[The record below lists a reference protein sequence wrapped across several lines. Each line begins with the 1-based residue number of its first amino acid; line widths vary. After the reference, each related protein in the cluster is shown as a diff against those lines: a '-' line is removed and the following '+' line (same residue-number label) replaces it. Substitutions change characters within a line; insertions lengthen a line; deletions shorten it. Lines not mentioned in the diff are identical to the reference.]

1 MIGITA
7 NAAHVIANWGGGSVH
22 RQFQDIICV
31 IEEFTLYNS
40 KGEYLLTQ
48 NMPGFSKDTGYMG
61 KRSEFL
67 KIMCD
72 HVASL
77 GIKIHRGKRITEFFE
92 TQSEAGIWYDG
103 KRFSADCVLACDGVN
118 SKARGTVLGDV
129 GKPHPTG
136 YATYR
141 AWYDAASLKDDPK
154 TQWIVAGN
162 IDKSIAFIGPDVH
175 CIFGT
180 AKRCKEMTW
189 VLTHLVRHSVR
200 SSTSNSFQGFGR
212 HSRVVDSSRSFGRCA
227 QSRAGFGP
235 ESRCN
240 HLTHS
245 GRTTSVPK
253 LHVRHLFGRVRPR
266 TWRFEGFLDWT
277 IIIF

>member
-7 NAAHVIANWGGGSVH
+7 NAAHVIAKWGGGSVH

-31 IEEFTLYNS
+31 IEKFTLYNS

-67 KIMCD
+67 KLMCD

-77 GIKIHRGKRITEFFE
+77 GIKIRRGKRITEYFE
-92 TQSEAGIWYDG
+92 TQSEAGIWCDG
-103 KRFSADCVLACDGVN
+103 EKFSADCVLACDGVN

-141 AWYDAASLKDDPK
+141 
-154 TQWIVAGN
+154 
-162 IDKSIAFIGPDVH
+162 
-175 CIFGT
+175 
-180 AKRCKEMTW
+180 
-189 VLTHLVRHSVR
+189 
-200 SSTSNSFQGFGR
+200 
-212 HSRVVDSSRSFGRCA
+212 
-227 QSRAGFGP
+227 
-235 ESRCN
+235 
-240 HLTHS
+240 
-245 GRTTSVPK
+245 
-253 LHVRHLFGRVRPR
+253 
-266 TWRFEGFLDWT
+266 
-277 IIIF
+277 